1 MDIIG
6 DGQLKSKLEEKIN
19 MYNINDKV
27 RILPFTKN
35 IRDEYL
41 NLSIYALT
49 SYDEGFPMVLLE
61 AREFGLPCIEFKSFG
76 AYIIIKD
83 GEDGILIDNGD
94 IENFAKRLQEL
105 INDKE
110 LMRQLG
116 NRAKKIIKSLILMI
130 FVKNRTCY

>member
-1 MDIIG
+1 
-6 DGQLKSKLEEKIN
+6 

-61 AREFGLPCIEFKSFG
+61 AREFGLPCIAFKSFG
-76 AYIIIKD
+76 PCIIIKD

-110 LMRQLG
+110 FMRQLG

-130 FVKNRTCY
+130 FVKNRTCYQKMFC

>member
-41 NLSIYALT
+41 NSSIYALT

-61 AREFGLPCIEFKSFG
+61 AREFGLPCIAFKSFG
-76 AYIIIKD
+76 PCEIIKD

-110 LMRQLG
+110 LM
-116 NRAKKIIKSLILMI
+116 
-130 FVKNRTCY
+130 

>member
-1 MDIIG
+1 
-6 DGQLKSKLEEKIN
+6 

-61 AREFGLPCIEFKSFG
+61 AREFGLPCIAFKSFG
-76 AYIIIKD
+76 PCIIIKD

-116 NRAKKIIKSLILMI
+116 NRAKNNKKFNIDDICEK
-130 FVKNRTCY
+130 